1 MPGHRCEGQLS
12 ERPHSSQRCNRGM
25 EVIRCTLLGYP
36 FVPRYDARRWAA
48 LVECRLQDPSGTRS
62 GRIGAIAAL
71 HALPIVDV
79 VAVVRILHRP
89 GPLSDSWFALE
100 AGRSITSW
108 CTDRLT
114 ALLTATLTAVLTDE
128 LAGRYI
134 SVRPSRSAAL
144 RGPALTATLTA
155 TLTGTLTATLTD
167 PGHGPVSGRARPGGA
182 PGQPRGGRVGSWES
196 RART

>member
-1 MPGHRCEGQLS
+1 MIG
-12 ERPHSSQRCNRGM
+12 
-25 EVIRCTLLGYP
+25 CTLLGYP
-36 FVPRYDARRWAA
+36 FVPRYDARRRAS

-79 VAVVRILHRP
+79 VAVVRIPHRP

-114 ALLTATLTAVLTDE
+114 ALLTATLTAVLTDGLVE
-128 LAGRYI
+128 RFLQFGHHV
-134 SVRPSRSAAL
+134 VRLCAA
-144 RGPALTATLTA
+144 RQLTATLTA

-167 PGHGPVSGRARPGGA
+167 PGHGPVSGRARPGRGA
-182 PGQPRGGRVGSWES
+182 LVVREVAGWVRGRAGCGRGRGAVQGWR
-196 RART
+196 RAW